1 MADSVQ
7 SQSTKPSSIEAG
19 RSLPHLVDWDRDD
32 FKHSE
37 YEYTVA
43 IPILPL
49 RGLTNRVQSV
59 GGTTLYPHYQDSL

>member
-19 RSLPHLVDWDRDD
+19 QSLPHLVDWDRDD

-43 IPILPL
+43 IPIPPLP
-49 RGLTNRVQSV
+49 GV
-59 GGTTLYPHYQDSL
+59 